1 MRCASIGAH
10 RRIGLLTGVGVAER
24 SEMQAA
30 KRSMRKELKRGIG
43 ALGERLRASKS
54 ETACGLLA
62 VTAEFEQAGSV
73 MLFLSIP
80 NEIET
85 AMVLNE
91 ALGNGKRVV
100 VPSVVWE
107 TKRMI
112 PVELKR
118 LDCEMVTDRYGL
130 RHPAAARPV
139 LASEIDVVVVPG
151 LGFDAI
157 GNRLGRGGG
166 FYDRFLTDTEFR
178 GLACGLAF
186 EEQVSQTVP
195 CGDHDAK
202 VGMLVT
208 DKQVRR
214 FDGD

>member
-1 MRCASIGAH
+1 M
-10 RRIGLLTGVGVAER
+10 AER
-24 SEMQAA
+24 SEMQMA
-30 KRSMRKELKRGIG
+30 KRSMRRELKRGIS
-43 ALGERLRASKS
+43 ALGEGLRASKS
-54 ETACGLLA
+54 EAACGLLSE
-62 VTAEFEQAGSV
+62 TTEFKQAGSV

-85 AMVLNE
+85 AMVLND

-112 PVELKR
+112 PVELVR

-130 RHPAAARPV
+130 RHPAAARAV
-139 LASEIDVVVVPG
+139 LASQIDVVVVPG

-186 EEQVSQTVP
+186 EEQVAEAVP
-195 CGDHDAK
+195 CGEHDAK
-202 VGMLVT
+202 VAMLVT
-208 DKQVRR
+208 DEQVRR
-214 FDGD
+214 FDGY